1 MKILI
6 LNGPNLNRLGKREPE
21 IYGTQTLAD
30 IEALIRKTYPNLT
43 ITFFQSNYEG
53 DLVEYIQRATEGEFD
68 AVVANWAAYTHTSVA
83 IYDALQQLTIPKVEV
98 HLSNIHSREEFR
110 ERSLTGRAMN
120 GIITGFGAD
129 SYLLGIEAASKL
141 IHKKRESE

>member
-30 IEALIRKTYPNLT
+30 LEALIRKTYPNLT

-83 IYDALQQLTIPKVEV
+83 DRKSTRLNSSHVAI
-98 HLSNIHSREEFR
+98 
-110 ERSLTGRAMN
+110 
-120 GIITGFGAD
+120 
-129 SYLLGIEAASKL
+129 SYAVFCL
-141 IHKKRESE
+141 KKKYK

>member
-6 LNGPNLNRLGKREPE
+6 LNGPHLNRMGKREPE
-21 IYGTQTLAD
+21 TYGTQTLAD
-30 IEALIRKTYPNLT
+30 IEALILKTYPDLT

-83 IYDALQQLTIPKVEV
+83 IYDALRQLTIPKVEV
-98 HLSNIHSREEFR
+98 HLSNIHSRDEIR
-110 ERSLTGRAMN
+110 ERSLTGRPMN
-120 GIITGFGAD
+120 GII
-129 SYLLGIEAASKL
+129 SGIGAASGHQGNEPSSKWL
-141 IHKKRESE
+141 QAQ